1 MGSSESKYVADPN
14 GPPPNNY
21 RHSHQ
26 PPQNDWITFQQ
37 PGHHHQQ
44 RPHSYQ
50 PPPGPPPGA
59 PHLPP
64 RPGRHGGYGRPA
76 EQLPP
81 LPPRFP
87 IFNTGWGKFAVGP
100 SPHRPDYLAHGR
112 SSGRGLTVTDPDG
125 RTVVQCETEGFS
137 GRKQT
142 ISIDGGPV
150 YRMSS
155 KDMKKWE
162 VEVQGDTFRWK
173 KASESELKPL
183 GVKKVRRG
191 FQMLAPNGQLVALL
205 GREKDKKVWHFAFF
219 GLAAEGARDG
229 DWMLAVATSGIMVLH
244 VSIVKGVADANLSS
258 HLTLSNAS

>member
-1 MGSSESKYVADPN
+1 M
-14 GPPPNNY
+14 
-21 RHSHQ
+21 
-26 PPQNDWITFQQ
+26 
-37 PGHHHQQ
+37 
-44 RPHSYQ
+44 
-50 PPPGPPPGA
+50 
-59 PHLPP
+59 
-64 RPGRHGGYGRPA
+64 
-76 EQLPP
+76 
-81 LPPRFP
+81 
-87 IFNTGWGKFAVGP
+87 
-100 SPHRPDYLAHGR
+100 
-112 SSGRGLTVTDPDG
+112 TDPDG

-173 KASESELKPL
+173 KATESELKPL

-244 VSIVKGVADANLSS
+244 VSIVKGVADAVGDAAGLHHVQEQRQVGQVETHGGEPTRCAQAAYANRAFSARDRVR
-258 HLTLSNAS
+258 TLRRFVFL

>member
-1 MGSSESKYVADPN
+1 M
-14 GPPPNNY
+14 
-21 RHSHQ
+21 
-26 PPQNDWITFQQ
+26 
-37 PGHHHQQ
+37 
-44 RPHSYQ
+44 
-50 PPPGPPPGA
+50 
-59 PHLPP
+59 
-64 RPGRHGGYGRPA
+64 
-76 EQLPP
+76 
-81 LPPRFP
+81 
-87 IFNTGWGKFAVGP
+87 
-100 SPHRPDYLAHGR
+100 
-112 SSGRGLTVTDPDG
+112 TDPDG

-173 KASESELKPL
+173 KATESELKPL

-244 VSIVKGVADANLSS
+244 VSIVKGVADAVGDAAGEAADGGAGGFDGGGGDGGGGGGDGGGGGGGGGGDGGGGGAVS
-258 HLTLSNAS
+258 